1 MKNTMYLDTSGK
13 KCIVGIV
20 DKKGKSYSVI
30 EEVLK
35 KAKIAFSDIERI
47 IICTGPRFF
56 YRDQNRNSTFKRIM
70 FWKKYR
76 DYRDDK
82 PWKYIWDRFRKR
94 YE

>member
-30 EEVLK
+30 EDNRKITFRKCNESIRRSI
-35 KAKIAFSDIERI
+35 KIAFSDIERI

-70 FWKKYR
+70 F
-76 DYRDDK
+76 
-82 PWKYIWDRFRKR
+82 
-94 YE
+94 